1 VKSTRQEAS
10 KQASKLELAASL
22 LDGSRFQLLIE
33 NVFKWVIFRVELLL
47 QEGADPN
54 AQDDFGRTP
63 LMYTTP
69 DAPGTAKFLLNW
81 PTADANV
88 TSQSGASFLARVRS
102 LNSDLSDQIVL
113 IHDDP
118 DRAQRQF
125 VIQQWRD
132 IVELLVE
139 RGSADTSITTF

>member
-1 VKSTRQEAS
+1 
-10 KQASKLELAASL
+10 
-22 LDGSRFQLLIE
+22 
-33 NVFKWVIFRVELLL
+33 
-47 QEGADPN
+47 
-54 AQDDFGRTP
+54 
-63 LMYTTP
+63 MYTTP

-132 IVELLVE
+132 IEELLVE
-139 RGSADTSITTF
+139 RDPLIPVSQLFEYVAGFFYFMYFLVEKNSK